1 MLVSLKYLFLEFEF
15 NFVIVKYIFKKI
27 LCKYR
32 QVWSYF
38 EDLTTRKIMVQ
49 FKFNLDVQFNIYIFL
64 ISDLYA
70 YGDIIFVVFSACI
83 HPINLLFSPTIIQ
96 INEPAQLRKIF
107 GSGEGLP
114 NHHLKRCIAAPA
126 CPQAVCG
133 CLRSS
138 LCTRSLT
145 GEISPLATWKF
156 KTLNGELNPSMAR
169 TQGEA
174 AAAQTP

>member
-1 MLVSLKYLFLEFEF
+1 
-15 NFVIVKYIFKKI
+15 
-27 LCKYR
+27 
-32 QVWSYF
+32 
-38 EDLTTRKIMVQ
+38 MVQ

-107 GSGEGLP
+107 GSGDGLP
-114 NHHLKRCIAAPA
+114 NHHLKQCIAAPA

-156 KTLNGELNPSMAR
+156 KTLTANLILVWLGRKEKRRRLKHLRASIKRLDNVNR
-169 TQGEA
+169 L
-174 AAAQTP
+174 